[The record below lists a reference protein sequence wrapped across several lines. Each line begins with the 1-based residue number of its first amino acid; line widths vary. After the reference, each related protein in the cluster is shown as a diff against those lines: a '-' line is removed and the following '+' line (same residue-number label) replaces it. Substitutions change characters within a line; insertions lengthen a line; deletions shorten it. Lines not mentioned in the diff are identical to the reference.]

1 MATIETINDVPVVF
15 GVTWGL
21 RKGRWRAV
29 IQDRAGYCDFENGQ
43 RPRGAIPA
51 AALAV
56 AAVRPDHEYEP
67 CLVALSNDE
76 RDRFMTVVV
85 TDGSPTVFTEEVYDG
100 AEASRK
106 WVLAIEAALEN
117 SSLARI
123 YLPEGRDNL
132 AGLASDSDKVVLFD
146 VAGLEMPSGV
156 HPVRRS
162 GRWRWALAAS
172 VGLVITG
179 GSLTFAWL
187 VFLSPLQSEDE
198 KAPTQYKTEITR
210 LDVQPLLQHCISELA
225 EFWPMA
231 PEWDLVEEGCVLD
244 PNQRPQGLP
253 LISGDRAY
261 AYRLY
266 RLARHWNE
274 YLGGRAADSVTALF
288 AGEVVAE
295 PSRRVLYVPVARTH
309 RHVSPDYTPAPE
321 VAAALDQLLVGVV
334 TASGLV
340 ADGSVNAS
348 TALDLRAALSRLQ
361 HADFEPVYVRRGL
374 IDRDTALRIRPVKL
388 HTEKIRDDNADLQ
401 E

>member
-1 MATIETINDVPVVF
+1 MATVETIYDVPVVF
-15 GVTWGL
+15 GVAWGL

-29 IQDRAGYCDFENGQ
+29 IQGRAGYCDFKDGR

-100 AEASRK
+100 AEAFRK
-106 WVLAIEAALEN
+106 WVLGIKAALEN
-117 SSLARI
+117 SSLARV
-123 YLPEGRDNL
+123 YLPEGQDDIAAL
-132 AGLASDSDKVVLFD
+132 ANDSDKVVLFD
-146 VAGLEMPSGV
+146 AAELDAPSGV

-162 GRWRWALAAS
+162 GRWRWILAGS
-172 VGLVITG
+172 VGLGMTG
-179 GSLTFAWL
+179 GALTFAWL
-187 VFLSPLQSEDE
+187 AFLQPSESQDDQ
-198 KAPTQYKTEITR
+198 ASTQYRTEISR

-244 PNQRPQGLP
+244 PNQRPQGVP
-253 LISGDRAY
+253 VISGDRAY

-274 YLGGRAADSVTALF
+274 YLGGRAADSVTAVF

-295 PSRRVLYVPVARTH
+295 PSRRVLYVPVERTH
-309 RHVSPDYTPAPE
+309 RLVSPDYIPALE
-321 VAAALDQLLVGVV
+321 VEAALDQLLVGVV
-334 TASGLV
+334 AASDSV
-340 ADGSVNAS
+340 SDGSVNAS

-361 HADFEPVYVRRGL
+361 HVDLEPVYVRRGL
-374 IDRDTALRIRPVKL
+374 TDSKTALRIRPVKL
-388 HTEKIRDDNADLQ
+388 HTEKIRDDNADAQ